1 MRRVGVLAAA
11 AVVATLGCRP
21 TPTGPPPPDL
31 DRARVLAHL
40 TELTVAIGPRPDGS
54 EPALRAAQYIDAQLH
69 AMGAEVDRFPIGTVP
84 RPAVVVGGTT
94 VLPFQLTTSGNDDL
108 VARFGPAAGPALLVM
123 AHYDTVDV
131 SPGAN
136 DDAAAV
142 AVSLE
147 LARALTVAPPPRP
160 VVIAFTGGEEL
171 GLLGARRLAALVAA
185 GDLPPIDVAIALD
198 LVGSDG
204 PLVINGAGDLVR
216 EPELRWLAAAARS
229 PAPAASARVRRASG
243 PRRDPSHRG
252 ASGTRG
258 RPARPRDR
266 AGRGARRGC
275 LAR

>member
-1 MRRVGVLAAA
+1 MWTMHLAILGLVAVAVGALVWRRARRARAADGRRGWGLSHALGIYVLAGLATWATERLLPGGYPGAWAHAPLRSLAA
-11 AVVATLGCRP
+11 LAATYLGI
-21 TPTGPPPPDL
+21 GV
-31 DRARVLAHL
+31 VLAGL
-40 TELTVAIGPRPDGS
+40 VGRWRPWLGRD
-54 EPALRAAQYIDAQLH
+54 
-69 AMGAEVDRFPIGTVP
+69 
-84 RPAVVVGGTT
+84 
-94 VLPFQLTTSGNDDL
+94 
-108 VARFGPAAGPALLVM
+108 AGPALLVM

-185 GDLPPIDVAIALD
+185 GDLPTIDVAIALD